1 MDNPSKKFP
10 KSSRLTSQI
19 SVKESFEKGKLV
31 RTPGIKAYFRKNSS
45 SSCKVLIS
53 VPKRLHKRA
62 VVRNL
67 IKRRIR
73 EAYRL
78 NINLLNGLSPVDLVL
93 IYSTKE
99 ILEYAQIK
107 ILITYV
113 LEKIRKG
120 LDEDIVTSLS
130 TAD

>member
-1 MDNPSKKFP
+1 
-10 KSSRLTSQI
+10 
-19 SVKESFEKGKLV
+19 
-31 RTPGIKAYFRKNSS
+31 
-45 SSCKVLIS
+45 
-53 VPKRLHKRA
+53 
-62 VVRNL
+62 
-67 IKRRIR
+67 
-73 EAYRL
+73 L